1 MPTLYLFSKNFSSIE
16 IFLLTFFKNNVP
28 NTITIFNNYKLSFS
42 NPLDMCNIVSAII
55 DNNDIYNI
63 SIWINLDDDL
73 YFKVTQNNLN
83 DFIKYLYERLPY

>member
-83 DFIKYLYERLPY
+83 DFIKYLYERFPY